1 MSKELLGGQAVIE
14 GVMMRSQQHAVTAVR
29 TPNGKIVLRKETIKP
44 RPGLW
49 KLPFFRGMYN
59 IIEML
64 AVGMR
69 ALIWSGN
76 QSLPKEE
83 QEPMRPKDI
92 VLLIVISFA
101 FGIFL
106 FVALPYLLTF
116 MLGLEEE
123 SRPIIFNIVDSV
135 IKIVIFIAYLLLIAR
150 MADVKKLFQYHGAEH
165 QSVHCLEAKLHLTV
179 KNVQKF
185 NPEHPRCGTSFLI
198 LVIIVAIIVLSL
210 LPVAVM
216 YLFPGFVEQPFLLRR
231 LILFTLRILMI
242 APIAGIAYELLR
254 FSATHQGSVFFRL
267 LSAPGMWTQ
276 LITTKKPTN
285 KQVEVAIQALQE
297 VLRLEKTNIK
307 TTSK

>member
-29 TPNGKIVLRKETIKP
+29 TPNGKIVLRKENIKRRP
-44 RPGLW
+44 RLW

-83 QEPMRPKDI
+83 QEPMRTKGI
-92 VLLIVISFA
+92 VLLITISIA

-165 QSVHCLEAKLHLTV
+165 QSVHCLEAKLPLTV
-179 KNVQKF
+179 RNVQKF

-285 KQVEVAIQALQE
+285 KQVEVAIRALQE
-297 VLRLEKTNIK
+297 LLRLEKTNIK

>member
-29 TPNGKIVLRKETIKP
+29 TPNGKIVLRKENIKRRP
-44 RPGLW
+44 RLW

-83 QEPMRPKDI
+83 QEPMRTKGI
-92 VLLIVISFA
+92 VLLITISIA

-123 SRPIIFNIVDSV
+123 SRPIIFNIVDSL
-135 IKIVIFIAYLLLIAR
+135 IKIIIFIAYLLLIAR

-285 KQVEVAIQALQE
+285 KQVEVAIRALQE
-297 VLRLEKTNIK
+297 LLRLEKTNTK